1 MLHRI
6 RRWAPPLALMVAIAV
21 VSSRPAA
28 PLPSG
33 VNDKVAHAA
42 AFGLLAWLWI
52 RAWRPRDG
60 KAVGVQGLLPAWAIS
75 AGYGAIDEWHQSYV
89 PGRTASVADWIA
101 DASGA
106 AVVVLL
112 VLVLRAMRAR

>member
-1 MLHRI
+1 MLDRI
-6 RRWAPPLALMVAIAV
+6 RRWAPPVALMLAIAV
-21 VSSRPAA
+21 VSSRPVA

-52 RAWRPRDG
+52 RAWRPRRG
-60 KAVGVQGLLPAWAIS
+60 KPPGVRGLLPAWMLS

-89 PGRTASVADWIA
+89 PGRTASAADWIA
-101 DASGA
+101 DAFGA

-112 VLVLRAMRAR
+112 VLAIRALRAR